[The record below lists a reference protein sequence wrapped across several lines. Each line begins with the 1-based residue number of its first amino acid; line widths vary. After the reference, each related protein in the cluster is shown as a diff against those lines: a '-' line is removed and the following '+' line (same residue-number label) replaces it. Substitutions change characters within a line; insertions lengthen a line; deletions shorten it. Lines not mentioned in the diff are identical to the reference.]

1 MQYILAFTIHDIGD
15 STHTNALQHND
26 TVANKHNYI
35 YYAYTRAVDE
45 AFVLNLKEDSISLC

>member
-26 TVANKHNYI
+26 TVANKHNY
-35 YYAYTRAVDE
+35 YAYRAVDE
-45 AFVLNLKEDSISLC
+45 AFVWNLKEDLISLC

>member
-26 TVANKHNYI
+26 TVANKHNY
-35 YYAYTRAVDE
+35 YAYRAVDE